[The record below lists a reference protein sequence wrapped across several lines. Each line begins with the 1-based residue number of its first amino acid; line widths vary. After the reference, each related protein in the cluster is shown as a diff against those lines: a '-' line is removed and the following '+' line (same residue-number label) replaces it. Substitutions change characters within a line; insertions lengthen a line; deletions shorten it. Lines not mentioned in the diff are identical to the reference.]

1 MSASS
6 LLMENIPDLDTRGQG
21 TYKRFEEGS
30 MCLHEKLYNS
40 QTCRYPKVHSI
51 HPKRSTMAS
60 SPHWTHLPFRLA
72 SAGEVL
78 AAGVALP
85 IACLACV
92 TLRFLARA
100 RQKVCLGLDDWLLVP
115 AAIMVTGMGICF
127 IYGYS
132 VHVMGYPTPYPIS
145 DDPKKALAK
154 YNRAYEIE
162 AKIEFYFQLFMIA
175 AYGFIKASIVLFYR
189 RIFVSNKKSRFAII
203 SNICLAVTE
212 VREHCG
218 DPLAAESALVI
229 SDLITDLAI
238 LLLPF
243 PKALSASVV
252 RLAVYLIVFEV
263 GYEAGY
269 DPDQTVTTML
279 WWSMLEASLGLI
291 AACLPTLRPVVYSAR
306 GWLLRE
312 GRKGF
317 SGRWSRKLGST
328 GDQTSQ
334 GGTGATSV
342 DGNKS
347 SSVVILEPRAMV

>member
-1 MSASS
+1 LVLAYG
-6 LLMENIPDLDTRGQG
+6 NIPDLHTRGEG

-40 QTCRYPKVHSI
+40 QPCRYLKVHPI
-51 HPKRSTMAS
+51 HPKRPTMAS
-60 SPHWTHLPFRLA
+60 SPHWTHLPFRLT

-78 AAGVALP
+78 AAGIALP

-92 TLRFLARA
+92 MLRFFARA
-100 RQKVCLGLDDWLLVP
+100 RQKVRLGLDDWLLVP

-189 RIFVSNKKSRFAII
+189 RIFVSNKKSRFAVI
-203 SNICLAVTE
+203 SNICLALTVVWALAFFLLFLFGCKTKVYLHWAPIQE

-218 DPLAAESALVI
+218 DPLAAESAW
-229 SDLITDLAI
+229 SSRTSSLIWRSCSC
-238 LLLPF
+238 PF
-243 PKALSASVV
+243 PRYESTIGDDVSCTYDGMQIWTLQMSVRRKIALSCIFGVGLMALSASVV

-269 DPDQTVTTML
+269 DPDR
-279 WWSMLEASLGLI
+279 E
-291 AACLPTLRPVVYSAR
+291 LPLTFLRTY
-306 GWLLRE
+306 L
-312 GRKGF
+312 
-317 SGRWSRKLGST
+317 
-328 GDQTSQ
+328 
-334 GGTGATSV
+334 
-342 DGNKS
+342 
-347 SSVVILEPRAMV
+347 MC

>member
-6 LLMENIPDLDTRGQG
+6 LLMENIPDLETRGQG

-40 QTCRYPKVHSI
+40 QTCRYPKVHPI

-78 AAGVALP
+78 AAGIALP
-85 IACLACV
+85 IACLVCV
-92 TLRFLARA
+92 ILRFLARA
-100 RQKVCLGLDDWLLVP
+100 RQKVRLGLDDWLLVP
-115 AAIMVTGMGICF
+115 AA
-127 IYGYS
+127 
-132 VHVMGYPTPYPIS
+132 
-145 DDPKKALAK
+145 ALAK

-203 SNICLAVTE
+203 SNICLAVTVVWAVAFFLLFLFGCKTKVYLHWAPIQE

-243 PKALSASVV
+243 PKDVSNVL
-252 RLAVYLIVFEV
+252 E
-263 GYEAGY
+263 
-269 DPDQTVTTML
+269 TVTTML

-306 GWLLRE
+306 GWLQRE

-328 GDQTSQ
+328 GDQTSE
-334 GGTGATSV
+334 GGTGSTSV
-342 DGNKS
+342 DANKS
-347 SSVVILEPRAMV
+347 SSVVIQEPRTMV